1 MTDPYIHPAI
11 SLSKVRTH
19 INGLKRTE
27 KELIMEVAEL
37 MGTSD
42 KMVVESD
49 VDYEDAVFL
58 VSREH
63 TDICAPQHIHIEK
76 LPLVKKNAN

>member
-1 MTDPYIHPAI
+1 MIILTQ
-11 SLSKVRTH
+11 

-42 KMVVESD
+42 KMVVQSD

-58 VSREH
+58 VSWEH
-63 TDICAPQHIHIEK
+63 TDICAPQDIHIEK
-76 LPLVKKNAN
+76 LPLVKKT